1 MQKTF
6 NSDRTF
12 HLLNNIFLVAIS
24 IVMLL
29 PIIHILAVSL
39 SATSFI
45 NLKNVYLWPKGFN
58 LAAYEFIFMQQK
70 LWRALG
76 VSLYITVVGTAV
88 ALFFTMTISYALS
101 KSYMPIRSLILKLIL
116 LTFIF
121 SIGLIPFF
129 LVVRE
134 LHMLNT
140 LWALMVPNA
149 LGAWYVF
156 ITKTFFQALPEELF
170 EAARMDGCNEFG
182 LFARIALPMSLP
194 VIATIGLFHSVAQW
208 SSYFSAII
216 FIQDPA
222 LFPLQVI
229 VRQIV
234 LVGDISSNT
243 DNYSMMVDTTPEQLR
258 AGIILFATIPIL
270 LVYPFV
276 QKHFVK
282 GAMLGSLKE

>member
-1 MQKTF
+1 MRTL
-6 NSDRTF
+6 NSENLF
-12 HLLNNIFLVAIS
+12 HVLNNIFLTAVS

-29 PIIHILAVSL
+29 PIIHILAISL
-39 SATSFI
+39 SDTVFI
-45 NLKNVYLWPKGFN
+45 NLKDVYLWPKGWN
-58 LAAYEFIFMQQK
+58 LGAYDFIFQQQR

-76 VSLYITVVGTAV
+76 VSLYITVVGTAI

-101 KSYMPIRSLILKLIL
+101 KSYMPIRSLVLKLIL

-134 LHMLNT
+134 LQMLNT
-140 LWALMVPNA
+140 LWSLMIPNA

-194 VIATIGLFHSVAQW
+194 VIATIGLFHSVGQW

-222 LFPLQVI
+222 LYPLQVI

-234 LVGDISSNT
+234 LIGDISANM
-243 DNYSMMVDTTPEQLR
+243 DNYSSLSDTTPKQLQ
-258 AGIILFATIPIL
+258 AGIILFATIPIV
-270 LVYPFV
+270 LVYPFI